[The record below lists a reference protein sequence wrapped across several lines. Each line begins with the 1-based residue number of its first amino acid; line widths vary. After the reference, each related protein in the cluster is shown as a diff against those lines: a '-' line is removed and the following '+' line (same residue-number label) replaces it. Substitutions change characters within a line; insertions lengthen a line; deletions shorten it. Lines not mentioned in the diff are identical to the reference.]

1 MADEQDIDGEPP
13 ARRRSRSELRELI
26 LEAGYEVLLADGLGL
41 GTDALT
47 YKRVFDHLEQTQG
60 IRVTRGSVHERI
72 WDSQRE
78 FQLDVLTRAA
88 RWDATYSMGQTSEA
102 VAGILATADLDTP
115 EARSQALKEAIRV
128 GARVNLEA
136 SESDDMWKLWE
147 GVAAVISVQKG
158 IAADIDPIRAEV
170 NASYK
175 ATTDTL
181 VSFFDSMIDT
191 LGLGVRPELGLTKD
205 DAVRK
210 YAMAVTALSEGSSLR
225 RRYATEYT
233 FEFDLPTGPNGEREI
248 WDLFS
253 LGFWALS
260 VFFFEH
266 HGNRP
271 GTSGLGE

>member
-1 MADEQDIDGEPP
+1 
-13 ARRRSRSELRELI
+13 
-26 LEAGYEVLLADGLGL
+26 VLLADGLGL

-72 WDSQRE
+72 WGNQRE

-88 RWDATYSMGQTSEA
+88 RWDATYSMGKTSDA
-102 VAGILATADLDTP
+102 VASILATADLATA

-128 GARVNLEA
+128 GARINLEA

-147 GVAAVISVQKG
+147 GVAAVTSVQSG
-158 IAADIDPIRAEV
+158 IAAEIEPIRNEI
-170 NASYK
+170 NASYR
-175 ATTDTL
+175 ATTNTL
-181 VSFFDSMIDT
+181 VSFFNSMIEM
-191 LGLGVRPELGLTKD
+191 LGLAVRPTLDLTND

-233 FEFDLPTGPNGEREI
+233 HEFDLPTGPNGEHET

-253 LGFWALS
+253 LGFWALT

-266 HGNRP
+266 RDGEPR
-271 GTSGLGE
+271 TARLG